1 MPFNLV
7 IDLFYNEIVPEAS
20 QGRVDAFFIM
30 NLVFNLTIDNK
41 TITSTD
47 DIGHEDVIIPT
58 LKITNKELFDMLLVE
73 YVNKVP
79 ETYDEKEFRFLDD
92 VQYLMPQE
100 SKEKIEELKQKYLI
114 KYIICTLLANAS
126 YTDFENP
133 IRFLEIRISML
144 NNPILPLNKQIDF
157 GYLERIG
164 ATLYVT
170 EEHSPIKSETPYRI
184 TGYLEYDDGYKLL
197 LPEIYA
203 GQTEEKYYIY
213 GIQKT
218 SPKASIDES
227 KYIKQVRKGLNSRL
241 YGIPEHYFLTYILS
255 LVLCNDKPIE
265 IIPFLIERWNAKAIA
280 LSHKKEYPKELKEQY
295 LEATQNNITNAF
307 IRAYLKLQEVTPE
320 IETIAFPFTIDDH
333 LHLSMLEEPHSKA
346 SAMNDLYS
354 TYESYKKDNVTLTKK

>member
-41 TITSTD
+41 TITSTN

-126 YTDFENP
+126 YADFENP
-133 IRFLEIRISML
+133 IRFLEIRI
-144 NNPILPLNKQIDF
+144 
-157 GYLERIG
+157 R
-164 ATLYVT
+164 
-170 EEHSPIKSETPYRI
+170 
-184 TGYLEYDDGYKLL
+184 
-197 LPEIYA
+197 
-203 GQTEEKYYIY
+203 
-213 GIQKT
+213 
-218 SPKASIDES
+218 
-227 KYIKQVRKGLNSRL
+227 
-241 YGIPEHYFLTYILS
+241 
-255 LVLCNDKPIE
+255 
-265 IIPFLIERWNAKAIA
+265 
-280 LSHKKEYPKELKEQY
+280 
-295 LEATQNNITNAF
+295 
-307 IRAYLKLQEVTPE
+307 
-320 IETIAFPFTIDDH
+320 
-333 LHLSMLEEPHSKA
+333 
-346 SAMNDLYS
+346 
-354 TYESYKKDNVTLTKK
+354 